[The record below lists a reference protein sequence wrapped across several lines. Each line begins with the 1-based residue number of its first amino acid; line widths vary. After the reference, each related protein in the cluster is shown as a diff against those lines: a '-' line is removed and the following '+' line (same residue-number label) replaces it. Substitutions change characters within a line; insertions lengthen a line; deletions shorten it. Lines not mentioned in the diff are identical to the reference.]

1 MLRSLP
7 EKQSIQNA
15 VLEQLPSSFETIT
28 RYCRSV
34 SWALHPTNL
43 SIQEG
48 SSLTLWEMVWIAV
61 LLSIF

>member
-15 VLEQLPSSFETIT
+15 VLKQLASSFEATT

-34 SWALHPTNL
+34 SRALHPTNL